1 MQKSIKIT
9 LMVILFS
16 AFITSFAI
24 SGKKSGGTYEK
35 DVKPVIH
42 KRCLSC
48 HGSDAPAIEEFE
60 RNKEFFKQ
68 QKKGPRMDTYEN
80 LIIFVNGNEAGALMR
95 RLDDGKNT
103 KDGKPG
109 NMYKAL
115 GGTDTERAAN
125 LELIKK
131 WVGGWTLKKKAEI
144 SEAEL
149 KAINALER

>member
-1 MQKSIKIT
+1 MQKSMKIM

-16 AFITSFAI
+16 TLIVSYAL
-24 SGKKSGGTYEK
+24 SGEKIGVTYEK
-35 DVKPVIH
+35 AVKPVID
-42 KRCLSC
+42 KRCMSC
-48 HGSDAPAIEEFE
+48 HGSDAPTIDEFI
-60 RNKEFFKQ
+60 RNKEIFKQ

-80 LIIFVNGNEAGALMR
+80 LMIFVNGNEAGALMR

-125 LELIKK
+125 LELIKN
-131 WVGGWTLKKKAEI
+131 WVGGWTLRKKSEMR
-144 SEAEL
+144 EAEL
-149 KAINALER
+149 KAINALEK